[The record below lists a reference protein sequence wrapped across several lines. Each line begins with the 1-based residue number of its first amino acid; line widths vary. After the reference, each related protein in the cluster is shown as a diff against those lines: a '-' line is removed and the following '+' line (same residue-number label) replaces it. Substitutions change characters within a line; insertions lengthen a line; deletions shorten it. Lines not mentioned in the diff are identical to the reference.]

1 MKKIL
6 IFLSLGILLA
16 TGATRAQVPITLP
29 NGSFEQWTNHQ
40 GYTVM
45 YVIQVYGSYTTPTN
59 WNYLSYPVNESL
71 GAITINT
78 NIPLIKASKV
88 TGNVP
93 DGNNAVR
100 LQTFMLSD
108 IISSTVLNLAGD
120 AIDSSL
126 RQQVIPS
133 ILTTGAIDVESVLP
147 LVTNMLS
154 GSGDI
159 LAMLPTLLTMDVN
172 DYVSGGIDLGGYRP
186 GRLTGSYKYQSAT
199 SGDNGAVIMVGTR
212 HNTVTNKRDIVGVG
226 LNLSLYDTS
235 EYTPFE
241 VEYMPLNAL
250 VAGMPSPD
258 PDSVILIAVSSAST
272 NMQQG
277 SALFLDN
284 LVLWSAPDTCADITS
299 FATVP
304 DIHEAVLNWSVTDP
318 ADGFEIEY
326 GEQGFEPG
334 TGTVDTLTGT
344 TLTLTGL
351 DASTQYDVYVRTVC
365 SDTVYGEWSMVQFTT
380 GDDTCATVVRITLND
395 ISSDG
400 EQQMVLQW
408 SGSSTPGHW
417 EVEYGT
423 HDFEHGTGT
432 TVTVSR
438 TSYAIYQLEL
448 QPNTE
453 YDFYVR
459 SVCDSSIYGDWA
471 MVSYRTPCAP
481 IEALTVSGSNIT
493 ATGDNMLRGYVASWN
508 DNSGTSQW
516 EVMYGISGTPEDA
529 WGTMTTVLEPQY
541 ALPALMPETM
551 YTVAVRPS
559 CGNGNFGPIAR
570 TSFTTESLMGI
581 DNVGTMALKASP
593 NPAHGQCTVTTTN
606 SQPSELRLYSLDGRL
621 LQTINST
628 GEPVVLQLS
637 ATGVFLLEAFSAEGT
652 SMMKIVNE

>member
-1 MKKIL
+1 M
-6 IFLSLGILLA
+6 SLCILLA
-16 TGATRAQVPITLP
+16 TGVSRAQVPITLP

-45 YVIQVYGSYTTPTN
+45 VFVQVYSSYTTPTN
-59 WNYLSYPVNESL
+59 WNYLSYPVNESM
-71 GAITINT
+71 GTITINT

-93 DGNNAVR
+93 DGNNAVK

-226 LNLSLYDTS
+226 LNLSLYDTN

-250 VAGMPSPD
+250 VGGMPSPD
-258 PDSVILIAVSSAST
+258 PDSVIVIAVSSAST

-277 SALFLDN
+277 SALILDN

-299 FATVP
+299 LTAVP
-304 DIHEAVLNWSVTDP
+304 GIHEAVLNWSVIDP

-326 GEQGFEPG
+326 GEQGFDPG

-344 TLTLTGL
+344 TLTITGL
-351 DASTQYDVYVRTVC
+351 DANTQYDAYVRTVC
-365 SDTVYGEWSMVQFTT
+365 SDTIYGDWSMVQFTT
-380 GDDTCATVVRITLND
+380 GDDTCATVVSITLND
-395 ISSDG
+395 ISNGS
-400 EQQMVLQW
+400 EPQMVLQW

-417 EVEYGT
+417 ELEYGT
-423 HDFEHGTGT
+423 HNFVHGTGT
-432 TVTVSR
+432 AVTVWG
-438 TSYAIYQLEL
+438 TSYDIYQLEL
-448 QPNTE
+448 QSNTE

-459 SVCDSSIYGDWA
+459 SVCDSSIYGNWA

-493 ATGDNMLRGYVASWN
+493 ATGDNMLHGYVASWT
-508 DNSGTSQW
+508 DNSGTNQW
-516 EVMYGISGTPEDA
+516 HVMYGIYGTPEDA
-529 WGTMTTVLEPQY
+529 WGTTTTVLEPLY

-551 YTVAVRPS
+551 YTVAVIPT
-559 CGNGNFGPIAR
+559 CGNGNFGPITRA
-570 TSFTTESLMGI
+570 SFTTENLMGI
-581 DNVGTMALKASP
+581 DNAGTMVLRATP
-593 NPAHGQCTVTTTN
+593 NPAHGQCTVTAAN
-606 SQPSELRLYSLDGRL
+606 GKPAELRLYSLDGHL
-621 LQTINST
+621 LQTITSI
-628 GEPVVLQLS
+628 GEPVVLQLP
-637 ATGVFLLEAFSAEGT
+637 ATGVFLLEAYSAEGA
-652 SMMKIVNE
+652 SIMKIVNE

>member
-1 MKKIL
+1 MKRFIV
-6 IFLSLGILLA
+6 FLSLCILFA
-16 TGATRAQVPITLP
+16 TGVSRAQVPITLP

-45 YVIQVYGSYTTPTN
+45 VFVQVYSSYTTPTN

-71 GAITINT
+71 GTITINT

-93 DGNNAVR
+93 DGNNAVK

-226 LNLSLYDTS
+226 LNLSLYDTN

-250 VAGMPSPD
+250 VGGMPSPD
-258 PDSVILIAVSSAST
+258 PDSVIVIAVSSAST

-277 SALFLDN
+277 SALILDN

-299 FATVP
+299 LTAVP
-304 DIHEAVLNWSVTDP
+304 GIHEAVLNWSVIDP

-344 TLTLTGL
+344 TLTITGL
-351 DASTQYDVYVRTVC
+351 DANTQYDAYVRTVC
-365 SDTVYGEWSMVQFTT
+365 SDTVYGDWSMVQFTT
-380 GDDTCATVVRITLND
+380 GDDTCATVVSITLND
-395 ISSDG
+395 ISNGS
-400 EQQMVLQW
+400 EPQMVLQW

-417 EVEYGT
+417 ELEYGT
-423 HDFEHGTGT
+423 HNFVHGTGT
-432 TVTVSR
+432 AVTVLG
-438 TSYAIYQLEL
+438 TSYGIYQLEL
-448 QPNTE
+448 QSNTE

-459 SVCDSSIYGDWA
+459 SVCDSSIYGNWA

-493 ATGDNMLRGYVASWN
+493 APGDNMLHGYVASWT
-508 DNSGTSQW
+508 DNSGTNQW
-516 EVMYGISGTPEDA
+516 HVMYGIYGTPEDA
-529 WGTMTTVLEPQY
+529 WGTTTTVLEPLY

-551 YTVAVRPS
+551 YTVAVIPS

-570 TSFTTESLMGI
+570 ASFTTENLMGI
-581 DNVGTMALKASP
+581 DNAGTMVLRATP
-593 NPAHGQCTVTTTN
+593 NPAHGQCTVTAAN
-606 SQPSELRLYSLDGRL
+606 GKPAELRLYSLDGHL
-621 LQTINST
+621 LQTITSI
-628 GEPVVLQLS
+628 GEPVVLQLPT
-637 ATGVFLLEAFSAEGT
+637 TGVFLLEAYSAEGA
-652 SMMKIVNE
+652 SIMKIVNE

>member
-45 YVIQVYGSYTTPTN
+45 YVIQVYGSYTTPTS
-59 WNYLSYPVNESL
+59 WNYLSYPVNESM

-299 FATVP
+299 LTAVP

-380 GDDTCATVVRITLND
+380 GDDTCATVVSITLND

-438 TSYAIYQLEL
+438 TSYDIYQLEL

-471 MVSYRTPCAP
+471 MVSYRTLCAP

-493 ATGDNMLRGYVASWN
+493 ATGDNMLRGYVASWT

-529 WGTMTTVLEPQY
+529 WGTITTVLEPQY

-559 CGNGNFGPIAR
+559 CGNGNFGPTAR

-606 SQPSELRLYSLDGRL
+606 GQPAELRLYSLDGRL

>member
-1 MKKIL
+1 MKRFIV
-6 IFLSLGILLA
+6 FLSLCILFA
-16 TGATRAQVPITLP
+16 TGVSRAQVPITLP

-45 YVIQVYGSYTTPTN
+45 VFVQVYSSYTTPTN

-71 GAITINT
+71 GTITINT

-93 DGNNAVR
+93 DGNNAVK

-226 LNLSLYDTS
+226 LNLSLYDTN

-250 VAGMPSPD
+250 VGGMPSPD
-258 PDSVILIAVSSAST
+258 PDSVIVIAVSSAST

-277 SALFLDN
+277 SALILDN

-299 FATVP
+299 LTAVP
-304 DIHEAVLNWSVTDP
+304 GIHEAVLNWSVIDP

-344 TLTLTGL
+344 TLTITGL
-351 DASTQYDVYVRTVC
+351 DANTQYDAYVRTIC
-365 SDTVYGEWSMVQFTT
+365 SDTVYGDWSMVQFTT
-380 GDDTCATVVRITLND
+380 GDDTCATVVSIALND
-395 ISSDG
+395 ISNGS
-400 EQQMVLQW
+400 EPQMVLQW

-417 EVEYGT
+417 ELEYGT
-423 HDFEHGTGT
+423 HNFVHGTGT
-432 TVTVSR
+432 AVTVLG
-438 TSYAIYQLEL
+438 TSYDIYQLEL
-448 QPNTE
+448 QSNTE

-459 SVCDSSIYGDWA
+459 SVCDSSIYGNWA

-493 ATGDNMLRGYVASWN
+493 AIGDNMLHGYVASWT
-508 DNSGTSQW
+508 DNSGTNQW
-516 EVMYGISGTPEDA
+516 HVMYGIYGTPEDA
-529 WGTMTTVLEPQY
+529 WGTTTTVLEPLY

-551 YTVAVRPS
+551 YTVAVIPS
-559 CGNGNFGPIAR
+559 CGNGNFGPITRA
-570 TSFTTESLMGI
+570 SFTTENLMGI
-581 DNVGTMALKASP
+581 DNAGTMVLRATP
-593 NPAHGQCTVTTTN
+593 NPAHGQCTVTAAN
-606 SQPSELRLYSLDGRL
+606 GKPAELRLYSLDGHL
-621 LQTINST
+621 LQTITSI
-628 GEPVVLQLS
+628 GEPVVLQLP
-637 ATGVFLLEAFSAEGT
+637 ATGVFLLEAYSAEGA
-652 SMMKIVNE
+652 SIMKIVNE

>member
-1 MKKIL
+1 MKRFIV
-6 IFLSLGILLA
+6 FLSLCILLA
-16 TGATRAQVPITLP
+16 TGVSRAQVPITLP

-45 YVIQVYGSYTTPTN
+45 VFVQVYSSYTTPTN

-71 GAITINT
+71 GTITINT

-93 DGNNAVR
+93 DGNNAVK

-226 LNLSLYDTS
+226 LNLSLYDTN

-250 VAGMPSPD
+250 VGGMPSPD
-258 PDSVILIAVSSAST
+258 PDSVIVIAVSSAST

-277 SALFLDN
+277 SALILDN

-299 FATVP
+299 LTAVP
-304 DIHEAVLNWSVTDP
+304 GIHEAVLNWSVIDP

-334 TGTVDTLTGT
+334 TSTVDTLTGT
-344 TLTLTGL
+344 TLTITGL
-351 DASTQYDVYVRTVC
+351 DANTQYDAYVRTVC
-365 SDTVYGEWSMVQFTT
+365 SDTVYGDWSMVQFTT
-380 GDDTCATVVRITLND
+380 GDDTCATVVSIALND
-395 ISSDG
+395 ISNGS
-400 EQQMVLQW
+400 EPQMVLQW

-417 EVEYGT
+417 ELGYGT
-423 HDFEHGTGT
+423 HNFVHGTGT
-432 TVTVSR
+432 TVTVLG
-438 TSYAIYQLEL
+438 TSYDIYQLEL
-448 QPNTE
+448 QSNTE

-493 ATGDNMLRGYVASWN
+493 ATGDNMLHGYVASWT
-508 DNSGTSQW
+508 DNSGTNQW
-516 EVMYGISGTPEDA
+516 HVMYGIYGTPEDA
-529 WGTMTTVLEPQY
+529 WGTTTTVLEPLY

-551 YTVAVRPS
+551 YTVAVIPS

-570 TSFTTESLMGI
+570 ASFTTENLMGI
-581 DNVGTMALKASP
+581 DNAGTMVLRATP
-593 NPAHGQCTVTTTN
+593 NPAHGQCTVTAAN
-606 SQPSELRLYSLDGRL
+606 GKPAELRLYSLDGHL
-621 LQTINST
+621 LQTITSI
-628 GEPVVLQLS
+628 GEPVVLQLP
-637 ATGVFLLEAFSAEGT
+637 ATGVFLLEAYSAEGA
-652 SMMKIVNE
+652 SIMKIVNE

>member
-1 MKKIL
+1 MKRFIV
-6 IFLSLGILLA
+6 FLSLCILFA
-16 TGATRAQVPITLP
+16 TGVSRAQVPITLP

-45 YVIQVYGSYTTPTN
+45 VFVQVYSSYTTPTN

-71 GAITINT
+71 GTITINT

-93 DGNNAVR
+93 DGNNAVK

-226 LNLSLYDTS
+226 LNLSLYDTN

-250 VAGMPSPD
+250 VGGMPSPD
-258 PDSVILIAVSSAST
+258 PDSVIVIAVSSAST

-277 SALFLDN
+277 SALILDN

-299 FATVP
+299 LTAVP
-304 DIHEAVLNWSVTDP
+304 GIHEAVLNWSVIDP

-344 TLTLTGL
+344 TLTITGL
-351 DASTQYDVYVRTVC
+351 DANTQYDAYVRTVC
-365 SDTVYGEWSMVQFTT
+365 SDTVYGDWSMVQFTT
-380 GDDTCATVVRITLND
+380 GDDTCATVVSITLND
-395 ISSDG
+395 ISNGS
-400 EQQMVLQW
+400 EPQMVLQW

-417 EVEYGT
+417 ELEYGT
-423 HDFEHGTGT
+423 HNFVHGTGT
-432 TVTVSR
+432 TVTVLG
-438 TSYAIYQLEL
+438 TSYDIYQLEL
-448 QPNTE
+448 QSNTE

-481 IEALTVSGSNIT
+481 IEALTVSDNNIT
-493 ATGDNMLRGYVASWN
+493 ATGDNMLHGYVASWT
-508 DNSGTSQW
+508 DNSGTNQW
-516 EVMYGISGTPEDA
+516 HVMYGIYGTPEDA
-529 WGTMTTVLEPQY
+529 WGTTTTVLEPLY

-551 YTVAVRPS
+551 YTVAVIPT

-570 TSFTTESLMGI
+570 ASFTTENLMGI
-581 DNVGTMALKASP
+581 DNAGTMVLRATP
-593 NPAHGQCTVTTTN
+593 NPAHGQCTVTAAN
-606 SQPSELRLYSLDGRL
+606 GKPAELRLYSLDGHL
-621 LQTINST
+621 LQTITSI
-628 GEPVVLQLS
+628 GEPVVLQLPT
-637 ATGVFLLEAFSAEGT
+637 TGVFLLEAYSAEGA
-652 SMMKIVNE
+652 SIMKIVNE

>member
-154 GSGDI
+154 DSGDI

>member
-1 MKKIL
+1 MKRFIV
-6 IFLSLGILLA
+6 FLSLCILFA
-16 TGATRAQVPITLP
+16 TGVSRAQVPITLP

-45 YVIQVYGSYTTPTN
+45 VFVQVYSSYTTPTN

-71 GAITINT
+71 GTITINT

-93 DGNNAVR
+93 DGNNAVK

-226 LNLSLYDTS
+226 LNLSLYDTN

-250 VAGMPSPD
+250 VGGMPSPD
-258 PDSVILIAVSSAST
+258 PDSVIVIAVSSAST

-277 SALFLDN
+277 SALILDN

-299 FATVP
+299 LTAVP
-304 DIHEAVLNWSVTDP
+304 GIHEAVLNWSVIDP

-344 TLTLTGL
+344 TLTITGL
-351 DASTQYDVYVRTVC
+351 DANTQYDAYVRTVC
-365 SDTVYGEWSMVQFTT
+365 SDTVYGDWSMVQFTT
-380 GDDTCATVVRITLND
+380 GDDTCATVVSITLND
-395 ISSDG
+395 ISNGS
-400 EQQMVLQW
+400 EPQMVLQW

-417 EVEYGT
+417 ELEYGT
-423 HDFEHGTGT
+423 HNFVHGTGT
-432 TVTVSR
+432 TVTVLG
-438 TSYAIYQLEL
+438 TSYDIYQLEL
-448 QPNTE
+448 QSNTE

-493 ATGDNMLRGYVASWN
+493 ATGDNMLHGYVASWT
-508 DNSGTSQW
+508 DNSGTNQW
-516 EVMYGISGTPEDA
+516 HVMYGIYGTPEDA
-529 WGTMTTVLEPQY
+529 WGTTTTVLEPLY

-551 YTVAVRPS
+551 YTVAVIPT
-559 CGNGNFGPIAR
+559 CGNGNFGPITRA
-570 TSFTTESLMGI
+570 SFTTENLMGI
-581 DNVGTMALKASP
+581 DNAGTMVLRATP
-593 NPAHGQCTVTTTN
+593 NPAHGQCTVTAAN
-606 SQPSELRLYSLDGRL
+606 GKPAELRLYSLDGHL
-621 LQTINST
+621 LQTITSI
-628 GEPVVLQLS
+628 GEPVVLQLP
-637 ATGVFLLEAFSAEGT
+637 ATGVFLLEAYSAEGA
-652 SMMKIVNE
+652 SIMKIVNE

>member
-1 MKKIL
+1 MKRFIV
-6 IFLSLGILLA
+6 FLSLCILLA
-16 TGATRAQVPITLP
+16 SGVSRAQVPITLP
-29 NGSFEQWTNHQ
+29 NESFEQWTNHQ

-45 YVIQVYGSYTTPTN
+45 VFVQVYSSYTTPTN

-71 GAITINT
+71 GTITINT

-93 DGNNAVR
+93 DGNNAVK

-226 LNLSLYDTS
+226 LNLSLYDTN

-250 VAGMPSPD
+250 VGGMPSPD
-258 PDSVILIAVSSAST
+258 PDSVIVIAVSSAST

-277 SALFLDN
+277 SALILDN
-284 LVLWSAPDTCADITS
+284 LVLWSALDTCADITS
-299 FATVP
+299 LTAVP
-304 DIHEAVLNWSVTDP
+304 GIHKAVLNWSVIDP

-344 TLTLTGL
+344 TLTITGL
-351 DASTQYDVYVRTVC
+351 DANTQYDAYVRTVC
-365 SDTVYGEWSMVQFTT
+365 SDTVYGDWSMVQFTT
-380 GDDTCATVVRITLND
+380 GDDTCATVVSITLND
-395 ISSDG
+395 ISNGS
-400 EQQMVLQW
+400 EPQMVLQW

-417 EVEYGT
+417 ELEYGT
-423 HDFEHGTGT
+423 HNFVHGTGT
-432 TVTVSR
+432 TVTVLG
-438 TSYAIYQLEL
+438 TSYDIYQLEL
-448 QPNTE
+448 QSNTE

-493 ATGDNMLRGYVASWN
+493 ATGDNMLHGYVASWT
-508 DNSGTSQW
+508 DNSGTNQW
-516 EVMYGISGTPEDA
+516 HVMYGIYGTPEDA
-529 WGTMTTVLEPQY
+529 WGTTTSVIEPLY

-551 YTVAVRPS
+551 YTVAVIPS

-570 TSFTTESLMGI
+570 ASFTTENLMGI
-581 DNVGTMALKASP
+581 DNAGTMVLRATP
-593 NPAHGQCTVTTTN
+593 NPAHGQCTVTAAN
-606 SQPSELRLYSLDGRL
+606 GKPAELRLYSLDGHL
-621 LQTINST
+621 LQTITSI
-628 GEPVVLQLS
+628 GEPVVLQLP
-637 ATGVFLLEAFSAEGT
+637 ATGVFLLEAYSAEGA
-652 SMMKIVNE
+652 SIMKIVNE

>member
-1 MKKIL
+1 MKRFIV
-6 IFLSLGILLA
+6 FLSLCILLA
-16 TGATRAQVPITLP
+16 TGVSRAQVPITLP

-45 YVIQVYGSYTTPTN
+45 VFVQVYSSYTTPTN

-71 GAITINT
+71 GTITINT

-93 DGNNAVR
+93 DGNNAVK

-226 LNLSLYDTS
+226 LNLSLYDTN

-250 VAGMPSPD
+250 VGGMPSPD
-258 PDSVILIAVSSAST
+258 PDSVIVIAVSSAST

-277 SALFLDN
+277 SALILDN

-299 FATVP
+299 LTAVP
-304 DIHEAVLNWSVTDP
+304 GIHEAVLNWSVIDP

-344 TLTLTGL
+344 TLTITGL
-351 DASTQYDVYVRTVC
+351 DANTQYDAYVRTVC
-365 SDTVYGEWSMVQFTT
+365 SDTVYGDWSMVQFTT
-380 GDDTCATVVRITLND
+380 GDDTCATVVSITLND
-395 ISSDG
+395 ISNGS
-400 EQQMVLQW
+400 EPQMVLQW

-417 EVEYGT
+417 ELEYGT
-423 HDFEHGTGT
+423 HNFVHGTGT
-432 TVTVSR
+432 AVTVLG
-438 TSYAIYQLEL
+438 TSYDIYQLEL
-448 QPNTE
+448 QSNTE

-459 SVCDSSIYGDWA
+459 SVCDSSIYGNWA

-481 IEALTVSGSNIT
+481 IEALSVSGSNIT
-493 ATGDNMLRGYVASWN
+493 ATGDNMLHGYVASWT
-508 DNSGTSQW
+508 DNSGTNQW
-516 EVMYGISGTPEDA
+516 HVMYGIYGTPEDA
-529 WGTMTTVLEPQY
+529 WGTTTTVLEPLY

-551 YTVAVRPS
+551 YTVAVIPT
-559 CGNGNFGPIAR
+559 CGNGNFGPITRA
-570 TSFTTESLMGI
+570 SFTTENLMGI
-581 DNVGTMALKASP
+581 DNAGTMVLRATP
-593 NPAHGQCTVTTTN
+593 NPAHGQCTVTAAN
-606 SQPSELRLYSLDGRL
+606 GKPAELRLYSLDGHL
-621 LQTINST
+621 LQTITSI
-628 GEPVVLQLS
+628 GEPVVLQLP
-637 ATGVFLLEAFSAEGT
+637 ATGVFLLEAYSAEGA
-652 SMMKIVNE
+652 SIMKIVNE

>member
-1 MKKIL
+1 M
-6 IFLSLGILLA
+6 
-16 TGATRAQVPITLP
+16 
-29 NGSFEQWTNHQ
+29 
-40 GYTVM
+40 
-45 YVIQVYGSYTTPTN
+45 
-59 WNYLSYPVNESL
+59 
-71 GAITINT
+71 
-78 NIPLIKASKV
+78 
-88 TGNVP
+88 
-93 DGNNAVR
+93 
-100 LQTFMLSD
+100 
-108 IISSTVLNLAGD
+108 
-120 AIDSSL
+120 
-126 RQQVIPS
+126 
-133 ILTTGAIDVESVLP
+133 
-147 LVTNMLS
+147 
-154 GSGDI
+154 
-159 LAMLPTLLTMDVN
+159 
-172 DYVSGGIDLGGYRP
+172 
-186 GRLTGSYKYQSAT
+186 
-199 SGDNGAVIMVGTR
+199 
-212 HNTVTNKRDIVGVG
+212 
-226 LNLSLYDTS
+226 
-235 EYTPFE
+235 
-241 VEYMPLNAL
+241 
-250 VAGMPSPD
+250 
-258 PDSVILIAVSSAST
+258 
-272 NMQQG
+272 
-277 SALFLDN
+277 
-284 LVLWSAPDTCADITS
+284 
-299 FATVP
+299 P

-380 GDDTCATVVRITLND
+380 GDDTCATVVSITLND

-438 TSYAIYQLEL
+438 TSYDIYQLEL

-493 ATGDNMLRGYVASWN
+493 ATSDNMLRGYVASWT

-529 WGTMTTVLEPQY
+529 WGTITTVLEPQY

-559 CGNGNFGPIAR
+559 CGSGNFGPIAR

-593 NPAHGQCTVTTTN
+593 NPAHGQCTVTTAN
-606 SQPSELRLYSLDGRL
+606 GQPSELRLYSLDGRL

-628 GEPVVLQLS
+628 GEPVVLQLP
-637 ATGVFLLEAFSAEGT
+637 ATGVFLLEAFSAEGS

>member
-1 MKKIL
+1 MKRFIV
-6 IFLSLGILLA
+6 FLSLCILLA
-16 TGATRAQVPITLP
+16 TGVSRAQVPITLP

-45 YVIQVYGSYTTPTN
+45 VFVQVYSSYTTPTN

-71 GAITINT
+71 GTITINT

-93 DGNNAVR
+93 DGNNAVK

-212 HNTVTNKRDIVGVG
+212 HNTGTNKRDIVGVG
-226 LNLSLYDTS
+226 LNLSLYDTN

-250 VAGMPSPD
+250 VGGMPSPD
-258 PDSVILIAVSSAST
+258 PDSVIVIAVSSAST

-277 SALFLDN
+277 SALILDN

-299 FATVP
+299 LTAVP
-304 DIHEAVLNWSVTDP
+304 GIHEAVLNWSVIDP

-344 TLTLTGL
+344 TLTITGL
-351 DASTQYDVYVRTVC
+351 DANTQYDAYVRTVC
-365 SDTVYGEWSMVQFTT
+365 SDTVYGDWSMVQFTT
-380 GDDTCATVVRITLND
+380 GDDTCATVVSIALND
-395 ISSDG
+395 ISNGS
-400 EQQMVLQW
+400 EAQMVLQW
-408 SGSSTPGHW
+408 SGSSTPSHW
-417 EVEYGT
+417 ELEYGT
-423 HDFEHGTGT
+423 HNFVHGTGT
-432 TVTVSR
+432 AVTVLG
-438 TSYAIYQLEL
+438 TSYDIYQLEL
-448 QPNTE
+448 QSNTE

-493 ATGDNMLRGYVASWN
+493 ATGDNMLHGYVASWT
-508 DNSGTSQW
+508 DNSGTNQW
-516 EVMYGISGTPEDA
+516 HVMYGIYGTPEDA
-529 WGTMTTVLEPQY
+529 WGTTTTVLEPLY

-551 YTVAVRPS
+551 YTVAVIPS
-559 CGNGNFGPIAR
+559 CGNGNFGPITRA
-570 TSFTTESLMGI
+570 SFTTENLMGI
-581 DNVGTMALKASP
+581 DNAGTMVLRATP
-593 NPAHGQCTVTTTN
+593 NPAHGQCTVTAAN
-606 SQPSELRLYSLDGRL
+606 GKPAELRLYSLDGHL
-621 LQTINST
+621 LQTITSI
-628 GEPVVLQLS
+628 GEPVVLQLP
-637 ATGVFLLEAFSAEGT
+637 ATGVFLLEAYSAEGA
-652 SMMKIVNE
+652 SIMKIVNE